1 MRSKEVKD
9 LSLRPQ
15 GRLQPDFHIPGV
27 AAALFAICL
36 LVNVVGTM
44 LMTQNGISSDAVI
57 GSWTVLW
64 ILVGTFLLFSLKI
77 ASQWEKAVVLRLGK
91 FHRLAGPGSFWV
103 FPIVDTLANWI
114 DHRVM
119 VTPFSAEKT
128 LTKDTVPVD
137 VDAVLFWVVWDAEK
151 AALEV
156 ADYRAAIAWA
166 AQTALREIIG
176 QSVLADI
183 LVGRAK
189 MDADLQKIID
199 ERTTPWGITVQSV
212 EIRDVII
219 PPDLEDAM
227 SRQAQAE
234 RERQSR
240 IILGESEEQIAASFA
255 EASKAYIHNPTA
267 LHLRAMNML
276 FEGLK
281 EKGALVI
288 VPSSAIDT
296 MNLGGLS
303 GMVSLAQQN
312 LPPEKENKGILPA
325 SHRDG
330 DPSPSPPLSR
340 NYYNE
345 SLNYLPGTCAGRDH
359 FPHRLPASQT
369 GLPFGRPGH
378 PGRGEYPAGHQRRGL
393 PGLLAG
399 LQPGYDYRHPRVAI
413 HRPGSPAPKS
423 QRQVRLLSRRG
434 TRTLEQQGLCGVP
447 PELQV

>member
-1 MRSKEVKD
+1 MSPTNVLKD

-15 GRLQPDFHIPGV
+15 AKPRPDSRIPGL
-27 AAALFAICL
+27 AGFLFAICMVAAV
-36 LVNVVGTM
+36 LVALYLDSRGVP
-44 LMTQNGISSDAVI
+44 D
-57 GSWTVLW
+57 LW
-64 ILVGTFLLFSLKI
+64 IGLPVLVLILIGAYLLLALKV
-77 ASQWEKAVVLRLGK
+77 ASQWDKAVILRLGK
-91 FHRLAGPGSFWV
+91 FRKLAGPGAFWII
-103 FPIVDTLANWI
+103 PIIDSLPNWI

-212 EIRDVII
+212 EIRDVVI

-234 RERQSR
+234 RERQAR
-240 IILGESEEQIAASFA
+240 VILGESEKQIAASFS
-255 EASKAYIHNPTA
+255 EASQAYINNPTA

-312 LPPEKENKGILPA
+312 LPKDEK
-325 SHRDG
+325 
-330 DPSPSPPLSR
+330 
-340 NYYNE
+340 
-345 SLNYLPGTCAGRDH
+345 
-359 FPHRLPASQT
+359 
-369 GLPFGRPGH
+369 
-378 PGRGEYPAGHQRRGL
+378 
-393 PGLLAG
+393 
-399 LQPGYDYRHPRVAI
+399 
-413 HRPGSPAPKS
+413 
-423 QRQVRLLSRRG
+423 
-434 TRTLEQQGLCGVP
+434 
-447 PELQV
+447 

>member
-1 MRSKEVKD
+1 MA
-9 LSLRPQ
+9 LSSITKNLRMQ
-15 GRLQPDFHIPGV
+15 KQQAELHISGV
-27 AAALFAICL
+27 AGFLFGLCL
-36 LVNVVGTM
+36 LAAIIGVLV
-44 LMTQNGISSDAVI
+44 MTSNGIQSDALI
-57 GSWTVLW
+57 GSWVAGW
-64 ILVGTFLLFSLKI
+64 VILGCIFLYWLKV
-77 ASQWEKAVVLRLGK
+77 ASPWEKAIVLRLGK
-91 FHRLAGPGSFWV
+91 FHKLAGPGLFILIP
-103 FPIVDTLANWI
+103 FVDTLANWI

-156 ADYRAAIAWA
+156 ADYKAAIAWA

-176 QSVLADI
+176 QSMLADI

-234 RERQSR
+234 RERQAR
-240 IILGESEEQIAASFA
+240 VILGESEKQIAGSFA
-255 EASKAYIHNPTA
+255 EASQSYIENPTA

-288 VPSSAIDT
+288 VPSSAVDT

-312 LPPEKENKGILPA
+312 AAKKE
-325 SHRDG
+325 S
-330 DPSPSPPLSR
+330 
-340 NYYNE
+340 
-345 SLNYLPGTCAGRDH
+345 
-359 FPHRLPASQT
+359 
-369 GLPFGRPGH
+369 
-378 PGRGEYPAGHQRRGL
+378 
-393 PGLLAG
+393 
-399 LQPGYDYRHPRVAI
+399 
-413 HRPGSPAPKS
+413 
-423 QRQVRLLSRRG
+423 
-434 TRTLEQQGLCGVP
+434 
-447 PELQV
+447 